1 MGLNFSEK
9 DISISHRLPSN
20 TQKQSYSSRLRP
32 REGSAPNKVN
42 PANRFA
48 KVIVKFV
55 RRETKEQFYH
65 SRKHVKKKSTKDIGL
80 SQFSDNGIFVSES
93 LTSKN
98 KLLFK
103 DCLKFK
109 KESNYKYIYGLKMV
123 AYILGRIKIAQHVL
137 Y

>member
-1 MGLNFSEK
+1 M
-9 DISISHRLPSN
+9 D
-20 TQKQSYSSRLRP
+20 
-32 REGSAPNKVN
+32 GSAPNKVN
-42 PANRFA
+42 PANQFA

-65 SRKHVKKKSTKDIGL
+65 GLKHLKKNKSTKDIGL

-109 KESNYKYIYGLKMV
+109 KENNYKYIV
-123 AYILGRIKIAQHVL
+123 AKWTKKIVHVELIFIYLQMIRIYFLFFFLLFPHKNLECLEVNLNI
-137 Y
+137 